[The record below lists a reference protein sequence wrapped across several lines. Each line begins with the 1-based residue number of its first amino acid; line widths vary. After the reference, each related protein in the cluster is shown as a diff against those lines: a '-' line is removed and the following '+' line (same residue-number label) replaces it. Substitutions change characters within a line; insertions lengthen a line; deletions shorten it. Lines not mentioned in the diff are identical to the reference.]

1 MMLQEVLEIWNS
13 NKSFDLVTRE
23 ILIGEKRTAILFVDG
38 FIKDEVFAKMME
50 YMMKVPPEDMDN
62 LSGVQEF
69 IKRYVPYVE
78 VTSKQD
84 PNEILVDLLSGNAGL
99 FVEGFEQCILVDS
112 RTYPQR
118 SIQEPDKDKV
128 LRGSHEGFVETV
140 VFNTALI
147 RRRLRDP
154 HLTMEI
160 TKVGRRSQTD
170 VVMCYLENKVDHRLL
185 EKIRRKLQGLQV
197 NSLTMTMQ
205 SLAEVLVDTKWF
217 NPLPKVRYTERPD
230 VAAACVQEG
239 KLLVLIDNTPSVMIL
254 PTSFFDFFEEA
265 DDFYF
270 PPVTGTYMRLI
281 RLAIF
286 FSTLIVTPLW
296 LLYLRHPNDFPAWM
310 SFLQIEEQNGL
321 PIIIQL
327 LLLELAVD
335 GLRMASVNTPDILSS
350 SLSIVGALLLGE
362 FAVSAGIFVPDT
374 ILFSAFTATAI
385 LTQPDFELGY
395 AFKIGRVF
403 LLILTYFFGYWGF
416 GIGLGLELIGI
427 LLNRDISGRSY
438 LYPLIPFDWPALK
451 RKFVREKISHKN
463 S

>member
-1 MMLQEVLEIWNS
+1 MFSQVMEKWEVN
-13 NKSFDLVTRE
+13 NSFDLVKRE
-23 ILIGEKRTAILFVDG
+23 FRIGSRLTTILFVDG
-38 FIKDEVFAKMME
+38 FIKDEVFAKMMDF
-50 YMMKVPPEDMDN
+50 MMKITPQEIEDAA
-62 LSGVQEF
+62 GVQEF
-69 IKRYVPYVE
+69 IKRFVPYVE
-78 VTSKQD
+78 VAAKED
-84 PNEILVDLLSGNAGL
+84 PDEILTDILSGNTGM
-99 FVEGFEQCILVDS
+99 FVEGFRQCILIDS

-154 HLTMEI
+154 HLIMEI

-170 VVMCYLENKVDHRLL
+170 VVLCYLDNQVDKRLL
-185 EKIRRKLQGLQV
+185 RKIREKLQNLRI

-270 PPVTGTYMRLI
+270 PPVTGTYMRLV
-281 RLAIF
+281 RLVIF
-286 FSTLIVTPLW
+286 LSTLVVTPLW
-296 LLYLRHPNDFPAWM
+296 LLYLQHPGDFPSWM
-310 SFLQIEEQNGL
+310 SFLQIEEPNGL
-321 PIIIQL
+321 PIIVQL

-335 GLRMASVNTPDILSS
+335 GLRLASVNTPDILSS

-362 FAVSAGIFVPDT
+362 FAVRAGIFIPDT

-385 LTQPDFELGY
+385 FTQPDFELGY
-395 AFKIGRVF
+395 AFKFGRVA
-403 LLILTYFFGYWGF
+403 LLILTHFFGYWGF
-416 GIGLGLELIGI
+416 GVGLSLELICI
-427 LLNRDISGRSY
+427 LFNRDISGRSY
-438 LYPLIPFDWPALK
+438 LYPLIPFDWTALK
-451 RKFVREKISHKN
+451 RKFVREKMNHKN

>member
-1 MMLQEVLEIWNS
+1 MLDRVLAKMNTD
-13 NKSFDLVTRE
+13 KSFDLVTRE
-23 ILIGEKRTAILFVDG
+23 ILIGGKKMTILFVDG
-38 FIKDEVFAKMME
+38 FIKDEVFAKMMDF
-50 YMMKVPPEDMDN
+50 MMKITPEELQGISTAEGFM
-62 LSGVQEF
+62 EKF
-69 IKRYVPYVE
+69 VPYVE
-78 VTSKQD
+78 VAAKD
-84 PNEILVDLLSGNAGL
+84 NPDDIIVDILSGNTGM
-99 FVEGFEQCILVDS
+99 FVEGFQKCILVDS

-160 TKVGRRSQTD
+160 TKVGKRSQTD
-170 VVMCYLENKVDHRLL
+170 VVLCYLDNKVDKRLL
-185 EKIRRKLQGLQV
+185 GKIRQKIGDLSV

-205 SLAEVLVDTKWF
+205 SLAEALVDTKWF
-217 NPLPKVRYTERPD
+217 NPFPKVRYTERPD

-281 RLAIF
+281 RLVIF
-286 FSTLIVTPLW
+286 LSTLVVTPLW
-296 LLYLRHPNDFPAWM
+296 LLYLKYPGDFPEWM
-310 SFLQIEEQNGL
+310 SFLQIQEPNGL
-321 PIIIQL
+321 PVIVQL

-362 FAVSAGIFVPDT
+362 FAVRAGIFVPDT

-385 LTQPDFELGY
+385 FTQPDFELGY
-395 AFKIGRVF
+395 AFKFGRIL
-403 LLILTYFFGYWGF
+403 LLILTHFFGYWGF
-416 GIGLGLELIGI
+416 GAGLLLELLCI
-427 LLNRDISGRSY
+427 LFNRDISGRSY
-438 LYPLIPFDWPALK
+438 LYPLIPFDWVALK
-451 RKFVREKISHKN
+451 RKFIREKMSHKN

>member
-1 MMLQEVLEIWNS
+1 MLDQVLAKMNTDR
-13 NKSFDLVTRE
+13 SFDLVTRE
-23 ILIGEKRTAILFVDG
+23 ILIGGKKTTILFVDG
-38 FIKDEVFAKMME
+38 FIKDEVFAKMMDF
-50 YMMKVPPEDMDN
+50 MMKITPEELQGISTAEGFM
-62 LSGVQEF
+62 EKF
-69 IKRYVPYVE
+69 VPYVE
-78 VTSKQD
+78 VAAKD
-84 PNEILVDLLSGNAGL
+84 NPDDIIVDILSGNTGM
-99 FVEGFEQCILVDS
+99 FVEGFRKCILVDS

-160 TKVGRRSQTD
+160 TKVGKRSQTD
-170 VVMCYLENKVDHRLL
+170 VVLCYLDNKVDKRLL
-185 EKIRRKLQGLQV
+185 GKIRQKIGDLSV

-205 SLAEVLVDTKWF
+205 SLAEALVDTKWF
-217 NPLPKVRYTERPD
+217 NPFPKVRYTERPD

-281 RLAIF
+281 RLVIF
-286 FSTLIVTPLW
+286 LSTLVVTPLW
-296 LLYLRHPNDFPAWM
+296 LLYLKYPGDFPEWM
-310 SFLQIEEQNGL
+310 SFLQIQEPNGL
-321 PIIIQL
+321 PVIVQL

-362 FAVSAGIFVPDT
+362 FAVRAGIFVPDT

-385 LTQPDFELGY
+385 FTQPDFELGY
-395 AFKIGRVF
+395 AFKFGRIL
-403 LLILTYFFGYWGF
+403 LLILTHFFGYWGF
-416 GIGLGLELIGI
+416 GAGLLLELLCI
-427 LLNRDISGRSY
+427 LFNRDISGRSY
-438 LYPLIPFDWPALK
+438 LYPLIPFDWVALK
-451 RKFVREKISHKN
+451 RKFIREKMSHKN

>member
-1 MMLQEVLEIWNS
+1 MLEQVLAKMS
-13 NKSFDLVTRE
+13 TDKSFDLVTRE
-23 ILIGEKRTAILFVDG
+23 ILIGGKQTTILFVDG
-38 FIKDEVFAKMME
+38 FIKDEVFAKMMDF
-50 YMMKVPPEDMDN
+50 MMKITPEEMRDIATAEDFM
-62 LSGVQEF
+62 EKF
-69 IKRYVPYVE
+69 VPYVE
-78 VTSKQD
+78 VAAKD
-84 PNEILVDLLSGNAGL
+84 KVDDIIVNILSGNTGMFL
-99 FVEGFEQCILVDS
+99 EGFDECILIDS

-160 TKVGRRSQTD
+160 TKVGKRSQTD
-170 VVMCYLENKVDHRLL
+170 VVLCYLDNKVDKRLL
-185 EKIRRKLQGLQV
+185 AKIQQKIKDLSV

-281 RLAIF
+281 RLVIF
-286 FSTLIVTPLW
+286 LSTLVVTPLW
-296 LLYLRHPNDFPAWM
+296 LLYLKYPGDFPQWM
-310 SFLQIEEQNGL
+310 SFLQIREPNGL
-321 PIIIQL
+321 PVIVQL

-362 FAVSAGIFVPDT
+362 FAVRAGIFVPDT

-385 LTQPDFELGY
+385 FTQPDFELGY
-395 AFKIGRVF
+395 AFKFGRI
-403 LLILTYFFGYWGF
+403 LLLVLTNFFGYWGF
-416 GIGLGLELIGI
+416 GAGLVFELICI
-427 LLNRDISGRSY
+427 LFNRDISGRSY
-438 LYPLIPFDWPALK
+438 LYPLIPFDWTALK

>member
-1 MMLQEVLEIWNS
+1 MLSQVLEQWQA

-23 ILIGEKRTAILFVDG
+23 FSIGGRLTTILFVDG
-38 FIKDEVFAKMME
+38 FIKDEVFAKMMDF
-50 YMMKVPPEDMDN
+50 MMKITPQEME
-62 LSGVQEF
+62 SITSVQEF
-69 IKRYVPYVE
+69 INRFVPYVE
-78 VTSKQD
+78 VTAKD
-84 PNEILVDLLSGNAGL
+84 NPDDIMTDILSGNTGM

-160 TKVGRRSQTD
+160 TKIGRRSQTD
-170 VVMCYLENKVDHRLL
+170 VVMCYLDNKVDKRLL
-185 EKIRRKLQGLQV
+185 RKIREKLQNLRI

-270 PPVTGTYMRLI
+270 PPVTGTYMRLV
-281 RLAIF
+281 RLVIF
-286 FSTLIVTPLW
+286 LSTLVVTPLW
-296 LLYLRHPNDFPAWM
+296 LLYLQHPEDFPSWM
-310 SFLQIEEQNGL
+310 SFLQIEKPNGL
-321 PIIIQL
+321 PIIVQL

-335 GLRMASVNTPDILSS
+335 GLRLASVNTPDILSS

-362 FAVSAGIFVPDT
+362 FAVSAGIFIPDT

-385 LTQPDFELGY
+385 FTQPDFELGY
-395 AFKIGRVF
+395 AFKFGRV
-403 LLILTYFFGYWGF
+403 LLLVLTHFFGYWGF
-416 GIGLGLELIGI
+416 GIGLALELTCI
-427 LLNRDISGRSY
+427 LFNRDISGRSY
-438 LYPLIPFDWPALK
+438 LYPLVPLDWTALK
-451 RKFVREKISHKN
+451 RKFVREKMNRDN